1 MLTPDDL
8 ARLRAIYHPGRRV
21 RFVAFGEPDRS
32 ALPAGTEGT
41 VRRVDDFG
49 TVHVHWDNG
58 IHLGCVVQALDDER
72 EDQIEPL

>member
-1 MLTPDDL
+1 MLTPDEI

-32 ALPAGTEGT
+32 ELSVGSEGT

-49 TVHVHWDNG
+49 TVHVEWDNG
-58 IHLGCVVQALDDER
+58 INLGCVVRALGGES
-72 EDQIEPL
+72 EDQIELL